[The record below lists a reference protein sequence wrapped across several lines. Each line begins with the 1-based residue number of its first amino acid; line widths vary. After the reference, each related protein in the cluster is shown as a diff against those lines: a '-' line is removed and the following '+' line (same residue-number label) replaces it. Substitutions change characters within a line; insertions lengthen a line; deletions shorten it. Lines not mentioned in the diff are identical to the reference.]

1 MRAPHSR
8 LVVACVA
15 MVVVWS
21 CGDVPT
27 FADGIASISPI
38 EFPSTA
44 VVAGDTLRDS
54 LGRAAPLRVRAFD
67 RAGQAIP
74 GVTAV
79 YLVSP
84 LDPGIRIDANG
95 FLTATDSVR
104 AVHLVARIGDRLQT
118 ADTALFVVAR
128 PDQIVGLGTTD
139 SLAGAPAKGP
149 LQVTVT
155 GARGSVRSP
164 VRGIVVRYQIVS
176 VNGVTA
182 IDSGRVFLVDDA
194 NRPLRNSSTTAV
206 DTTDASGVASRFITV
221 SDTTGIRTI
230 EIRATA
236 RPLHAETIVGNPVSF
251 RIPLKKGK

>member
-1 MRAPHSR
+1 MA
-8 LVVACVA
+8 
-15 MVVVWS
+15 VVVLWS

-38 EFPSTA
+38 EFPSLA

-67 RAGQAIP
+67 RDGQAVP

-84 LDPGIRIDANG
+84 ADAGIRIDAKG
-95 FLTATDSVR
+95 FVIATDSVR
-104 AVHLVARIGDRLQT
+104 AVHLVARIGGRLQT
-118 ADTALFVVAR
+118 ADTSLYVVAR
-128 PDQIVGLGTTD
+128 PDQIVGQGTTD

-155 GARGSVRSP
+155 GTRGTTRSP
-164 VRGIVVRYQIVS
+164 TRGIVVKYQIVA
-176 VNGVTA
+176 VNGVTT
-182 IDSGRVFLVDDA
+182 IDSSRVFLVDDA
-194 NRPLRNSSTTAV
+194 NKPLRNSSTTAI
-206 DTTDASGVASRFITV
+206 DTTDVSGVASRFITV